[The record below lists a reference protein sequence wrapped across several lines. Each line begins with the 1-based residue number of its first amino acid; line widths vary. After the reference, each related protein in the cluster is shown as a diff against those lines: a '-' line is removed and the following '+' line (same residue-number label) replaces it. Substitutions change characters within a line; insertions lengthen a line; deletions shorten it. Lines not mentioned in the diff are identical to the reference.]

1 MIDEIPNITEPV
13 NEPETV
19 GVTAQQI
26 GESLTNINE
35 CLRLLG
41 DRLKKVEEYVS
52 ELPTPAKTYYK
63 PKGYE
68 DYMNLGENF
77 TEIYKRLDKIENGM

>member
-1 MIDEIPNITEPV
+1 MIDETPNIT
-13 NEPETV
+13 EPETV

-41 DRLKKVEEYVS
+41 DRLKKVEAYVS

-68 DYMNLGENF
+68 DYMNLSGNF